1 MQRDQ
6 SLDSDVQQTEQLKPH
21 KEAQAAEESPD
32 KGDVPVVTQNDKER
46 FFHVANAVL
55 AAIHPN
61 SPELILPDSLR
72 RGEIDAV
79 KMLYEAKTARENEES
94 GSGTGTGQVAAT
106 ERLRFLQVAL
116 IKLQPVFALAR
127 NPEFSGQ
134 ARAHIEEIRIRLA
147 RLKDELQQAVLSE
160 ERKKEQQKDQKRA
173 DDLKAD
179 EEAKAKKK
187 VEATT
192 AKK

>member
-32 KGDVPVVTQNDKER
+32 KGEVPSVTQNDEQR

-61 SPELILPDSLR
+61 SPELILPDGLR
-72 RGEIDAV
+72 RGEVEAV
-79 KMLYEAKTARENEES
+79 RMLYEAKTAKESEE
-94 GSGTGTGQVAAT
+94 GGTGTGQVAAT

-116 IKLQPVFALAR
+116 IKLQSVFAMAR
-127 NPEFSGQ
+127 NPEFAGK

-147 RLKDELQQAVLSE
+147 RLKDELQAAVLAE
-160 ERKKEQQKDQKRA
+160 ERKKAEEKDKKKA

-187 VEATT
+187 VEAST

>member
-6 SLDSDVQQTEQLKPH
+6 SLDADVQQTEQLKPY

-32 KGDVPVVTQNDKER
+32 KGDVPTVDQNDQQH

-61 SPELILPDSLR
+61 SPELILPDGLR
-72 RGEIDAV
+72 RGEIEAV
-79 KMLYEAKTARENEES
+79 RMLYEAKTAREQEE
-94 GSGTGTGQVAAT
+94 GGTGTGQVAAT

-116 IKLQPVFALAR
+116 IKLQNVFAMAR
-127 NPEFSGQ
+127 NPEFAGK

-147 RLKDELQQAVLSE
+147 RLKDELQAAVLAE
-160 ERKKEQQKDQKRA
+160 ERKKTEEKDKKKA

-187 VEATT
+187 AEAAT
-192 AKK
+192 AKQ

>member
-6 SLDSDVQQTEQLKPH
+6 SLDSDIQQTEQLKPH
-21 KEAQAAEESPD
+21 KEAQANEESPD
-32 KGDVPVVTQNDKER
+32 KGDVPAVSNNDKQH
-46 FFHVANAVL
+46 FFHVANAIL

-61 SPELILPDSLR
+61 SPELILPDGLR
-72 RGEIDAV
+72 RGEVEAV
-79 KMLYEAKTARENEES
+79 KMLYEAKTARETEQ
-94 GSGTGTGQVAAT
+94 GSGQVAAT

-116 IKLQPVFALAR
+116 IKLQNVLAMAR

-134 ARAHIEEIRIRLA
+134 ARAHIEEIRKRLA
-147 RLKDELQQAVLSE
+147 RLKDELHQAVLAE
-160 ERKKEQQKDQKRA
+160 ERKKVQEKDKKRA

-179 EEAKAKKK
+179 EESKAKKK
-187 VEATT
+187 VEAST

>member
-6 SLDSDVQQTEQLKPH
+6 SLDADVQKSEEQRPQQD
-21 KEAQAAEESPD
+21 AQVVEQSPD
-32 KGDVPVVTQNDKER
+32 KGEVPSVTQNDKQH

-61 SPELILPDSLR
+61 SPELILPDGLR
-72 RGEIDAV
+72 RGEVDAV
-79 KMLYEAKTARENEES
+79 KMLYEAKTAKES
-94 GSGTGTGQVAAT
+94 QEAGTGAGRIAAT
-106 ERLRFLQVAL
+106 ERLRFLQIAL
-116 IKLQPVFALAR
+116 IKLQNVFAMAR

-147 RLKDELQQAVLSE
+147 RLKDELQAAVLAE
-160 ERKKEQQKDQKRA
+160 ERRKAEEKDKKKA
-173 DDLKAD
+173 DELKAD
-179 EEAKAKKK
+179 EDAKAKKK
-187 VEATT
+187 VEAST

>member
-1 MQRDQ
+1 MDRDQ
-6 SLDSDVQQTEQLKPH
+6 SLDADVQQTQQQKPH
-21 KEAQAAEESPD
+21 KEAEANEESPD
-32 KGDVPVVTQNDKER
+32 KGDVPAVGNNDKQH

-55 AAIHPN
+55 AAIHPH
-61 SPELILPDSLR
+61 SPELILPDGLR

-79 KMLYEAKTARENEES
+79 KLLYEAKTARESEE
-94 GSGTGTGQVAAT
+94 GGTGTGRIAAT

-116 IKLQPVFALAR
+116 IKLQNVLAMAR

-147 RLKDELQQAVLSE
+147 RLKDELHQAVLDE
-160 ERKKEQQKDQKRA
+160 ERKKVQEKDKKKA

-187 VEATT
+187 VDASTT
-192 AKK
+192 KK

>member
-6 SLDSDVQQTEQLKPH
+6 SLDADVQQTEQLKPH

-32 KGDVPVVTQNDKER
+32 KGDVPVVTQNEKER

-61 SPELILPDSLR
+61 SPELILPESLR

-79 KMLYEAKTARENEES
+79 KMLYEAKTARETEE
-94 GSGTGTGQVAAT
+94 GGTGAGRVAAT

-147 RLKDELQQAVLSE
+147 RLKDELQAAVLAE
-160 ERKKEQQKDQKRA
+160 ERKKVQEKDQKRA

-192 AKK
+192 AKKY

>member
-6 SLDSDVQQTEQLKPH
+6 SVEADVQQAEQLKPH
-21 KEAQAAEESPD
+21 KEAQANEESPD
-32 KGDVPVVTQNDKER
+32 KGDVPSVTQNDKQH
-46 FFHVANAVL
+46 FFHVANAIL

-61 SPELILPDSLR
+61 SPELILPDGLK
-72 RGEIDAV
+72 RGEVDAV
-79 KMLYEAKTARENEES
+79 KMLYEAKTARETEQS
-94 GSGTGTGQVAAT
+94 SGQVAAT
-106 ERLRFLQVAL
+106 ERLRLLQVAL
-116 IKLQPVFALAR
+116 IKLQNVLAMAR

-147 RLKDELQQAVLSE
+147 RLKDELQQAVLDE
-160 ERKKEQQKDQKRA
+160 ERRKAQEKDKKKA

-187 VEATT
+187 VEAST

>member
-6 SLDSDVQQTEQLKPH
+6 SLDADVQQTEQLKPH

-32 KGDVPVVTQNDKER
+32 KGEVSSVNQNDKQR

-61 SPELILPDSLR
+61 SPELILPDGLR
-72 RGEIDAV
+72 LGEIEAV
-79 KMLYEAKTARENEES
+79 KLLYEAKTARESEEGGT
-94 GSGTGTGQVAAT
+94 GSGRVAAT
-106 ERLRFLQVAL
+106 ERLRFLHLAL
-116 IKLQPVFALAR
+116 MKLQGVFAMAR
-127 NPEFSGQ
+127 NPEFAGQ

-147 RLKDELQQAVLSE
+147 RLKDELEAAVLAE
-160 ERKKEQQKDQKRA
+160 ERKKAQEKDKKRA

-187 VEATT
+187 VEAGTS
-192 AKK
+192 KQ

>member
-6 SLDSDVQQTEQLKPH
+6 SLDADVQQTEQLKPH

-79 KMLYEAKTARENEES
+79 KMLYEAKTARENEEG
-94 GSGTGTGQVAAT
+94 GSGTGQVAAT

-147 RLKDELQQAVLSE
+147 RLKDELQAAVLSE
-160 ERKKEQQKDQKRA
+160 ERKKAQEKDQKRA

>member
-32 KGDVPVVTQNDKER
+32 KGDVPVVTQNEKER

-94 GSGTGTGQVAAT
+94 GGGGTGQVAAT

-116 IKLQPVFALAR
+116 IKLQSVFALAR
-127 NPEFSGQ
+127 NPEFAGQ

-147 RLKDELQQAVLSE
+147 RLKDELMAAVLSE
-160 ERKKEQQKDQKRA
+160 ERKKEEKKDQKRA

>member
-1 MQRDQ
+1 MQRDS
-6 SLDSDVQQTEQLKPH
+6 SLDADVEKTEEQRPL
-21 KEAQAAEESPD
+21 KEAQAVDQAPNKEE
-32 KGDVPVVTQNDKER
+32 VPSVSNNDKQH

-61 SPELILPDSLR
+61 SPDLILPDGLR
-72 RGEIDAV
+72 RGEVDAV
-79 KMLYEAKTARENEES
+79 KMLYEARSAKESREE
-94 GSGTGTGQVAAT
+94 GTGAGQIAAT
-106 ERLRFLQVAL
+106 ERLRMLQVAL
-116 IKLQPVFALAR
+116 IKLQSVFAMAR

-147 RLKDELQQAVLSE
+147 RLKDELQAAVIAE
-160 ERKKEQQKDQKRA
+160 ERKRAEEKDKKKA

-187 VEATT
+187 VEAST

>member
-6 SLDSDVQQTEQLKPH
+6 SLESDVQQTEQLKPH
-21 KEAQAAEESPD
+21 KEAQANEESPD
-32 KGDVPVVTQNDKER
+32 KGDVPLVSNNDKQH

-61 SPELILPDSLR
+61 SPELILPDGLR
-72 RGEIDAV
+72 RGEVEAV
-79 KMLYEAKTARENEES
+79 KLLYEAKTSRETEQQ
-94 GSGTGTGQVAAT
+94 TGKVAAT

-116 IKLQPVFALAR
+116 IKLQNVFAMAR

-147 RLKDELQQAVLSE
+147 RLKDELQAAVLDE
-160 ERKKEQQKDQKRA
+160 ERKRSQEKDKKRA

-187 VEATT
+187 VEAGNT
-192 AKK
+192 KK